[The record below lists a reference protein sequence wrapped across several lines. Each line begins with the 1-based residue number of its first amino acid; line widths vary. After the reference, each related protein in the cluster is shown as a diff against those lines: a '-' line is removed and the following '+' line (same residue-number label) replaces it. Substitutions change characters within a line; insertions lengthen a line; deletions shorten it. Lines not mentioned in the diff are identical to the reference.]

1 MNDALLNVLRSVDTP
16 TVCNAIEAAQGKRG
30 FNNFT
35 KATMVASAPEEKSVV
50 GYALTAKIAAT
61 SAPEES
67 TESLKERRMAYYKY
81 MAEGQRPSV
90 AVIEDCDF
98 PNCVGAFW
106 GEINTTVHNI
116 IRNYVREENIYRG
129 KNIII
134 VETVKEYVKKVI
146 ELDKRTL
153 EKGNELKI
161 IAVEKEFEDEIKEGR
176 KKYKIRGKIDRI
188 DELNGDVRV
197 IDYKSGKKI
206 SKRNLTIKNSEE
218 LTKEK
223 GIYNLQLLIYILG
236 IRGEFNEKIIK
247 SGIINLKN
255 IRDGVLE
262 GVFNG
267 NTALSNNEMEN
278 YKKEIIMIITNILDK
293 NKLFKN

>member
-106 GEINTTVHNI
+106 GEINTTVHKGFGVSGVVTNGVVRDLDDLPTGFPVI
-116 IRNYVREENIYRG
+116 AGSIGPSHAFVHVREFG
-129 KNIII
+129 KPVSVFGLE
-134 VETVKEYVKKVI
+134 VEEGDLVHADRHGALVI
-146 ELDKRTL
+146 PSLVIPSLQHAIEKLIATERLVLDPASKPDFDFEAFAKAWAAFEAART
-153 EKGNELKI
+153 
-161 IAVEKEFEDEIKEGR
+161 
-176 KKYKIRGKIDRI
+176 
-188 DELNGDVRV
+188 
-197 IDYKSGKKI
+197 
-206 SKRNLTIKNSEE
+206 
-218 LTKEK
+218 
-223 GIYNLQLLIYILG
+223 
-236 IRGEFNEKIIK
+236 
-247 SGIINLKN
+247 
-255 IRDGVLE
+255 
-262 GVFNG
+262 
-267 NTALSNNEMEN
+267 
-278 YKKEIIMIITNILDK
+278 
-293 NKLFKN
+293 